1 MNNTIFPV
9 AVLAAM
15 LSVAM
20 PEPLML
26 PSTAALEPKIKASLE
41 NHGKGDYAG
50 AINTFTSN

>member
-26 PSTAALEPKIKASLE
+26 PSTAALAQASCQA
-41 NHGKGDYAG
+41 DSP
-50 AINTFTSN
+50 FT

>member
-20 PEPLML
+20 PKPLML
-26 PSTAALEPKIKASLE
+26 PSTAALEQPSCQAHPS
-41 NHGKGDYAG
+41 
-50 AINTFTSN
+50 FTYQQAAVARRAQRW